1 VPQDRKK
8 AQGVGGS
15 ERLPTLAALIRIHFR
30 IADTFQSSLARPT
43 GDEQKAV
50 KITVFDLQANPA
62 SPGMNF
68 HKLDKATPRPPPPR
82 GT

>member
-1 VPQDRKK
+1 M
-8 AQGVGGS
+8 S
-15 ERLPTLAALIRIHFR
+15 MHFR
-30 IADTFQSSLARPT
+30 IADTFQSSLARLT

-68 HKLDKATPRPPPPR
+68 HKLDKATPFPPPPR